1 MRGRTRQIGL
11 PWSGSTPAAAQS
23 SYDGA
28 ILAERTAE
36 GDCRRLLEFLRARG
50 HFGITDAEV
59 ERAFGWG
66 PNVSTARRNDL
77 LNRGLVVQPVP
88 KIRARRESVKTKGL
102 RVSVWIASEFGR
114 RT

>member
-36 GDCRRLLEFLRARG
+36 GDCRRLLEFLRARR
-50 HFGITDAEV
+50 HFGATDAEV
-59 ERAFGWG
+59 EKALKWP
-66 PNVSTARRNDL
+66 PNKSTARRNDL
-77 LNRGLVVQPVP
+77 VERGLVVQPVP
-88 KIRARRESVKTKGL
+88 YARARRLSVKSSVH
-102 RVSVWIASEFGR
+102 VSVWIASDFGR
-114 RT
+114 P